1 MVDAGR
7 TDRPLG
13 PEVDP
18 SPAPRPDRRVL
29 DGRFVRLEPLDPA
42 RHGPALWRGLVGAEP
57 VWDYLFDGPYA
68 DEASF
73 ARELERK
80 AASSDPLFWTIVD
93 QASGAAVGFAA
104 LMRQDPAH
112 RVIEVGNILFAPALQ
127 RRPGATEAMALLA
140 GYVFDGLGYRRYEWK
155 CNALNAPSRAAAERL
170 GFTYEG
176 LFRRHMI
183 VKGRSRDTA
192 WYAMTDADWPA
203 ARQGFALWLAPDNF
217 DAEGR
222 QRRSL
227 ADCRSAATP

>member
-1 MVDAGR
+1 MS
-7 TDRPLG
+7 
-13 PEVDP
+13 
-18 SPAPRPDRRVL
+18 SPARPR
-29 DGRFVRLEPLDPA
+29 A
-42 RHGPALWRGLVGAEP
+42 
-57 VWDYLFDGPYA
+57 
-68 DEASF
+68 
-73 ARELERK
+73 
-80 AASSDPLFWTIVD
+80 SDPLFWAIVD
-93 QASGAAVGFAA
+93 QRERARRSATPT
-104 LMRQDPAH
+104 LMRQSTSAH
-112 RVIEVGNILFAPALQ
+112 RVIEVGNILFTPAIQ
-127 RRPGATEAMALLA
+127 RPPGATESDGVARWRYA
-140 GYVFDGLGYRRYEWK
+140 FDGLGFRRYEWK